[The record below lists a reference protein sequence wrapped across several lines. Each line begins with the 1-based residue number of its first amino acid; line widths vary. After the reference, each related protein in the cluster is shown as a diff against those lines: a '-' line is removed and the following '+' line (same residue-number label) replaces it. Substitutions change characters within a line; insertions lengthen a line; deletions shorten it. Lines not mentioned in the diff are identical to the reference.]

1 VRRFRSLLF
10 LLVLNIIIM
19 FVLTLYGISLRILG
33 GRAEAKSPSLI
44 EKDPIVILLVGT
56 DYNPLEHMGFRDPF
70 RQLRPEDV
78 RSRSDTIILAFLHT
92 KAQAVSLLS
101 IPRDTLVDIPGRGI
115 DKINH
120 SFMNGGIVLLKQ
132 CVSRLTGVTPDRFA
146 IIDFAGFAF
155 LVDALGGVIIHNDT
169 PLLQPG
175 GGVWL
180 EPGIHK
186 LDGKSAVRYVRHRY
200 GDHRA
205 DIGRIARQQKFL
217 LALYESIKQGGFFKL
232 YRAFLK
238 TPEVVK
244 TDLTPAE
251 ILLLY
256 KSFHDLNSSAIA
268 FYTVP
273 GRPVKHYWD
282 PNMERFS
289 QILRE
294 IRSK

>member
-1 VRRFRSLLF
+1 MRRFKYLVF
-10 LLVLNIIIM
+10 LLTLNAIIM
-19 FVLTLYGISLRILG
+19 IILTLHGISLRVLG
-33 GRAEAKSPSLI
+33 GRAEAKTPALT

-78 RSRSDTIILAFLHT
+78 RSRSDTVILAFLHT
-92 KAQAVSLLS
+92 RARAVSLLS
-101 IPRDTLVDIPGRGI
+101 IPRDTLVDIPGRGV

-132 CVSRLTGVTPDRFA
+132 CVTRLTGVTPDRFA
-146 IIDFAGFAF
+146 IIDFAGFAY
-155 LVDALGGVIIHNDT
+155 LVDAIGGVVIQNDT

-180 EPGIHK
+180 QPGTHK
-186 LDGKSAVRYVRHRY
+186 LDGKGAVRYVRHRY

-217 LALYESIKQGGFFKL
+217 LALYESVKQGGFLKL

-251 ILLLY
+251 ILVLY
-256 KSFHDLNSSAIA
+256 RSFHDLDSSAIA

-273 GRPVKHYWD
+273 GRPVKHHWD
-282 PNMERFS
+282 PNMERFA
-289 QILRE
+289 QILEE